1 MTEEKI
7 PSAEII
13 KGPWRKTINT
23 PTVDEI
29 EKAEELAYY
38 EEIAHTCLMSILPV
52 LVENKIYRGEENFTK
67 NVTFITES
75 IKALILKSNNNSHPL
90 QVFIDMIIETSID
103 PDDTSF
109 CEIDVNTIE
118 DIVASYNSVMEP
130 PNDIG

>member
-29 EKAEELAYY
+29 EQAEQLVYF

-52 LVENKIYRGEENFTK
+52 LVDNQIYKGEEDYTK
-67 NVTFITES
+67 NITFITES
-75 IKALILKSNNNSHPL
+75 IKALILKSNNISHPL
-90 QVFIDMIIETSID
+90 QVLIDMIIDTSID
-103 PDDTSF
+103 PDDTPF
-109 CEIDVNTIE
+109 CEIDEHTIG
-118 DIVASYNSVMEP
+118 DIVASYNAVMEP
-130 PNDIG
+130 NDDIS